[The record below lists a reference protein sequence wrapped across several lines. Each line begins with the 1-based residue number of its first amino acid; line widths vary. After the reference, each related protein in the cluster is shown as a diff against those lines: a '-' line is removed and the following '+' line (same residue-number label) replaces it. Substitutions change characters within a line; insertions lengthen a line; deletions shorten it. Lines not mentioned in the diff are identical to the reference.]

1 MSSRLPRAQV
11 LVKAMMLLEVL
22 LDGQPHSVSDL
33 ARRTQINRTTV
44 HRLLATLEDFG
55 LVQRDPETERIR
67 LGLRFLEFARVLLE
81 HSDLRRVASPYLRRL
96 SEISGETAYLTMLE
110 GDLVVYI
117 DLVESPHAVR
127 LQKQIGATAPLHC
140 TAAGKALLAELD
152 PRRVR
157 TILARTGLPSRTNR
171 TIRSIE
177 ALEEQLAAVR
187 AKGYAVDLEED
198 QEGVC
203 CVASAIR
210 EPSGPRAALVI
221 AGPAYRLTPDLLESL
236 GAHTAEAAREVARQL
251 GFPTP

>member
-11 LVKAMMLLEVL
+11 LVKAMALLEVL

-44 HRLLATLEDFG
+44 HRLLATLEDFRM
-55 LVQRDPETERIR
+55 VQRDPETERIR
-67 LGLRFLEFARVLLE
+67 LGLKFLEFSRVLLE

-110 GDLVVYI
+110 GDLVVYV

-127 LQKQIGATAPLHC
+127 LQKQVGTTAPLHC
-140 TAAGKALLAELD
+140 TSAGKALLAGLD

-157 TILARTGLPSRTNR
+157 TILARTGLPARTNR
-171 TIRSIE
+171 TITSIE
-177 ALEEQLAAVR
+177 ALEQHLAAVR
-187 AKGYAVDLEED
+187 ARGYAVDLEED

-203 CVASAIR
+203 CVAAAI
-210 EPSGPRAALVI
+210 PDPAGPRAALVI
-221 AGPAYRLTPDLLESL
+221 AGPAYRITPELLDSL
-236 GAHTAEAAREVARQL
+236 GERTVEAAREVARQM
-251 GFPTP
+251 GFPAP